1 MTSKGQRP
9 EQALAWCGLA
19 EEIICKG
26 AYDLSAYL
34 ANILSPLR
42 GKSEYTVTS
51 SAHFVSTVSNETIL
65 DDEIMVSFDVESLF
79 TNVPID
85 AVVEAALQKVEN
97 DPSLAN
103 SITLT
108 PARRY
113 RDLCC
118 FRACPKHRI
127 QAPLEQSKV
136 YLSWLHPN
144 NINRD
149 GERESPEA

>member
-19 EEIICKG
+19 KEIICKG

-34 ANILSPLR
+34 ANILSLLT
-42 GKSEYTVTS
+42 GKSEYTVIS

-65 DDEIMVSFDVESLF
+65 DNEIMVSFDVESLF
-79 TNVPID
+79 TNIPID
-85 AVVEAALQKVEN
+85 AVVKTALQKVEN

-113 RDLCC
+113 RDLRC

-136 YLSWLHPN
+136 YWSWLHPN

-149 GERESPEA
+149 GEREIPEA